1 MICAKLFYHILF
13 VLFRLIFYF
22 PPIKLGMIITAGGM
36 DAHVHFICPQICDV
50 ALYSGLTTMLG
61 GGTGGPAAGTC
72 ATTCTPSTTHM
83 KMMLQ
88 VLYKLNLI
96 INIIFILSYVY

>member
-1 MICAKLFYHILF
+1 MFNIVI
-13 VLFRLIFYF
+13 FRLNLIRFCFIKFSIFYIIF
-22 PPIKLGMIITAGGM
+22 NFLTIKSGMIITAGGM

-88 VLYKLNLI
+88 VRFNIDMILI
-96 INIIFILSYVY
+96 